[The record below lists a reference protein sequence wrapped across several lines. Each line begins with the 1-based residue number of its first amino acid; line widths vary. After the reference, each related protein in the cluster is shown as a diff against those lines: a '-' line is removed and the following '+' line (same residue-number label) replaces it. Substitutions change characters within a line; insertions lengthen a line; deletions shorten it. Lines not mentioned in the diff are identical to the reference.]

1 MTELELVLDV
11 KAKLGEGPSWDAEAG
26 RLFWVDIEG
35 FHLHAYDPQTGQ
47 DTVYDMGQ
55 HIGAVAP
62 YEKDRVVVALREGL
76 QVYNLITGELDL
88 IHDPE
93 KGRED
98 NRFNDGKCD
107 PAGRFWA
114 GTMSLEGKDKQG
126 ALYCLED
133 GKVSTIF
140 TEVTI
145 SNGLGWSPD
154 HKTMYYIDTPTRRV
168 DQFDY
173 DKKTG
178 TLSNRRTAVDFP
190 SDVGFPDGMT
200 VDAEGMIWIAHWGGS
215 QVSRWNPNT
224 GKLLSRIEIPA
235 EQVTCCCFGGKDL
248 DELFI
253 TTARNG
259 LSKEQLEKTPH
270 AGGLFRIKPGV
281 KGMPTYRYKQ
291 K

>member
-1 MTELELVLDV
+1 MTELELVLDA

-26 RLFWVDIEG
+26 LLFWVDIEG
-35 FHLHAYDPQTGQ
+35 FGLHAYDPLTGQ
-47 DTVYDMGQ
+47 DTVYDIGQ
-55 HIGAVAP
+55 HIGAVVP
-62 YEKDRVVVALREGL
+62 YEKERVIVALREGYH
-76 QVYNLITGELDL
+76 VYNLHTGELEL

-93 KGRED
+93 EGRKD

-133 GKVSTIF
+133 GEVSTIF

-154 HKTMYYIDTPTRRV
+154 HKTMYYIDTPTGKV
-168 DQFDY
+168 DRLDY
-173 DKKTG
+173 DEKTG
-178 TLSNRRTAVDFP
+178 ALSNCRTAVDFP
-190 SDVGFPDGMT
+190 EDVGFPDGMT

-224 GKLLSRIEIPA
+224 GKMLSRIEIPA
-235 EQVTCCCFGGKDL
+235 EQVTCCCFGGQDL
-248 DELFI
+248 DELYI

-259 LSKEQLEKTPH
+259 LSEEQLKKNPH

-281 KGMPTYRYKQ
+281 KGMPTFRYKQ

>member
-1 MTELELVLDV
+1 MAELELVLDA

-35 FHLHAYDPQTGQ
+35 FKLHAYDPQTGE
-47 DTVYDMGQ
+47 DTVYDIGQ
-55 HIGAVAP
+55 HIGAVVP
-62 YEKDRVVVALREGL
+62 YEKERVIVALREGYHE
-76 QVYNLITGELDL
+76 YNLHTGELEL

-93 KGRED
+93 AGRKD

-126 ALYCLED
+126 AFYCLED
-133 GKVSTIF
+133 GEVSTIF
-140 TEVTI
+140 TEVST
-145 SNGLGWSPD
+145 SNGLCWSPD
-154 HKTMYYIDTPTRRV
+154 HKTMYYIDTPTGKV
-168 DQFDY
+168 DRLDY
-173 DKKTG
+173 DEKTG
-178 TLSNRRTAVDFP
+178 ELSNRRTAVDFP
-190 SDVGFPDGMT
+190 ENVGFPDGMT

-215 QVSRWNPNT
+215 QVSRWNPET
-224 GKLLSRIEIPA
+224 GKMLSHIEIPA
-235 EQVTCCCFGGKDL
+235 EQVTCCCFGGQDL
-248 DELFI
+248 NELYI

-259 LSKEQLEKTPH
+259 LSAEQLKKTPH

-281 KGMPTYRYKQ
+281 KGMPTFRYKQ